1 MGEINLLIVLGW
13 AFKARIQNPN
23 FEITNQ
29 LPKKYS
35 FVEPFFTFNVF
46 QTFIRTPYLVT
57 TSEIFGEF
65 KVSLS
70 LYQAMSSTYIFY
82 YTKVVKSQLFFFLL
96 KGCTYFGARVWR
108 HCSMISVIKCN
119 HNHHRK
125 NTVWART
132 QDIIISM
139 SKLEPQAN
147 YRSPMKS
154 WFSK

>member
-1 MGEINLLIVLGW
+1 MGEINLPIVLGW

-70 LYQAMSSTYIFY
+70 LNQAMSSTYIFY
-82 YTKVVKSQLFFFLL
+82 YTKVVKIQLFFFLL
-96 KGCTYFGARVWR
+96 KGCMYLFWGQSLEALFYDFGNK
-108 HCSMISVIKCN
+108 M
-119 HNHHRK
+119 
-125 NTVWART
+125 
-132 QDIIISM
+132 
-139 SKLEPQAN
+139 
-147 YRSPMKS
+147 
-154 WFSK
+154 

>member
-70 LYQAMSSTYIFY
+70 LYQAKSSTSF
-82 YTKVVKSQLFFFLL
+82 TTLKSLFANLFFGQPDL
-96 KGCTYFGARVWR
+96 KFNNKKATRFT
-108 HCSMISVIKCN
+108 S
-119 HNHHRK
+119 
-125 NTVWART
+125 
-132 QDIIISM
+132 
-139 SKLEPQAN
+139 
-147 YRSPMKS
+147 
-154 WFSK
+154 FF